1 LTINSSEKTLRK
13 FSLSPSLSLANLVAL
28 AAMAAPTAISESA
41 RVTRAPQGKA
51 VRRIQPRF
59 TGRRYPEQSTRQAL
73 RLHRRAQGG
82 LGIVL
87 VDGMYEPKATFD
99 DYLPR

>member
-1 LTINSSEKTLRK
+1 MRK
-13 FSLSPSLSLANLVAL
+13 SSLSLANLVAL

-41 RVTRAPQGKA
+41 RVTRAPKGKA
-51 VRRIQPRF
+51 VRSIQPRF

-82 LGIVL
+82 LGL
-87 VDGMYEPKATFD
+87 VFTGTGYEPKVSFD
-99 DYLPR
+99 DYVS